1 MRGKTLLKIAV
12 NVFFFLC
19 MSAIT
24 MKNGANTIYV

>member
-12 NVFFFLC
+12 NVFFLC